1 MPHPSLLETLTTIRD
16 YIRWGATCFAEA
28 GVFLGHGT
36 ATPLDEA
43 AALVLHVI
51 RQPHDLPGEYFSAV
65 LTQEERERIVHL
77 VERRIAERV
86 PLAYLTHEAWFAGHK
101 FYVDERV
108 LVPRSPIAELIE
120 NRFEPWLAPERVG
133 NVLDLCTG
141 SGCIAIACAYAFP
154 AAQVDAVDLAPGA
167 LEVARLN
174 VRDHGLED
182 VVRLVCSDL
191 YEELGKR
198 RYDLI
203 VSNPPYVSR
212 EEWRSLPREY
222 HAEPRLGLEAGE
234 DGLDCVRRLLA
245 GAGDHLEE
253 DGILVVEVGASKDA
267 LRAVYPQVDFL
278 WLELE
283 RGGEGV
289 FLLTAEQVRQYR
301 EAFQFAVARAGHPPP
316 AHRKRALMP

>member
-16 YIRWGATCFAEA
+16 YIRWGATRFAEA

-51 RQPHDLPGEYFSAV
+51 RQPHDLPGGYFSAV
-65 LTQEERERIVHL
+65 LTHEERERIVQL

-120 NRFEPWLAPERVG
+120 NRFEPWLAPDSVR

-141 SGCIAIACAYAFP
+141 SGCIAIACAHVFP
-154 AAQVDAVDLAPGA
+154 AAEVDAVDLAPEA

-174 VRDHGLED
+174 VRAHGLED

-191 YEELGKR
+191 YEELGER

-234 DGLDCVRRLLA
+234 DGLDCVRRLLV
-245 GAGDHLEE
+245 GAGDRLED
-253 DGILVVEVGASKDA
+253 DGILVVEVGASRDA
-267 LRAVYPQVDFL
+267 LRAAYPQVDFL
-278 WLELE
+278 WLEFE

-289 FLLTAEQVRQYR
+289 FLLTAEQVRRHR
-301 EAFQFAVARAGHPPP
+301 EAFQSAVAGRDICRSRI
-316 AHRKRALMP
+316 RKEP